1 MKTNTGI
8 STLKTTDG
16 SFVVDDKGKAETLNN
31 YFSSAFTRE
40 DKTDIPV
47 MTESCYSEGVTLSEV
62 IITPLA
68 VKNKLKDLDPNKA
81 QGPDLIPS
89 KVLKEVSEELSVPL
103 CLLFNKSLETG
114 ILPED
119 WKTAEVTAIFK
130 KGSKSDPGNYRPV
143 SLTCVTCK
151 VLESLIRDSIV
162 SYFTENNLYAECQ
175 HGFRKKRSCV
185 TQLIEVME
193 DLTKLVD
200 DGQPI
205 DIIYCDFRKA
215 FDAVPHERLLLKLA
229 SYGICSSVLSWIRSF
244 LANRTQR
251 VRVGQARSGQAAVLS
266 GIPQGSILGPILFTV
281 FINDLPHEV
290 HSLVKIFADDTKI
303 YNKASNSSVMQKDIH
318 QLQEWSNKWK
328 LFFNVSKCKVL
339 HTGKNNPKC
348 DYEMIVNDVIEKL
361 NECEEE
367 KDLGVTFD
375 AHLSFDPHINRV
387 VNKANQMIGIIR
399 RTFSFLDKNTFLKLY
414 KAFVRPH
421 VEYANVVWSP
431 YLKRQSQTI
440 ERVQRRATKLLKE
453 CCGKSYGE
461 RLRYLNLH
469 SLKGR
474 RTRGDLIQ
482 TYKIINGVDGVD
494 MKKIFTFSHNDTT
507 RNSQGKIFVQHCKT
521 NKRKFSFSHRVA
533 NHWNSLPAN
542 TKFAPTVNGFKN
554 ILDSIPKFQKL
565 FFEYD

>member
-1 MKTNTGI
+1 M
-8 STLKTTDG
+8 
-16 SFVVDDKGKAETLNN
+16 
-31 YFSSAFTRE
+31 
-40 DKTDIPV
+40 
-47 MTESCYSEGVTLSEV
+47 
-62 IITPLA
+62 
-68 VKNKLKDLDPNKA
+68 
-81 QGPDLIPS
+81 
-89 KVLKEVSEELSVPL
+89 
-103 CLLFNKSLETG
+103 
-114 ILPED
+114 
-119 WKTAEVTAIFK
+119 
-130 KGSKSDPGNYRPV
+130 
-143 SLTCVTCK
+143 
-151 VLESLIRDSIV
+151 
-162 SYFTENNLYAECQ
+162 
-175 HGFRKKRSCV
+175 
-185 TQLIEVME
+185 
-193 DLTKLVD
+193 
-200 DGQPI
+200 
-205 DIIYCDFRKA
+205 
-215 FDAVPHERLLLKLA
+215 
-229 SYGICSSVLSWIRSF
+229 
-244 LANRTQR
+244 
-251 VRVGQARSGQAAVLS
+251 
-266 GIPQGSILGPILFTV
+266 
-281 FINDLPHEV
+281 FINDLPEV
-290 HSLVKIFADDTKI
+290 VYSLVKIFADDTKI

-375 AHLSFDPHINRV
+375 AQLSFDPHIHRV

-453 CCGKSYGE
+453 CCEKSYGE